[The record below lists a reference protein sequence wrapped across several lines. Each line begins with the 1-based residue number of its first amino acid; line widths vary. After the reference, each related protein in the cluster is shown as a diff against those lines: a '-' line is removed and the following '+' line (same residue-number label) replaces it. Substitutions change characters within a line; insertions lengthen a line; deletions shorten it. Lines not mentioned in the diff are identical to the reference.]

1 MNEQHIK
8 YRLIEEICKEKKIE
22 KINLSYDWITI
33 LKKGNQERKVID
45 YNFNLNSAVSRD
57 LADDKYSTYSLL
69 RFYEIPVIE
78 HKMLFNEQIMPN
90 CAEENNDY
98 SILKNDE
105 KVVIKANHSSQGKDV
120 FVCEDEE
127 KKVEIVRRLFEEG
140 KDSVIVSPYLEIEYE
155 YRAFFLDGE
164 VIYIYKKEKP
174 FVIGDGTSSILE
186 LIEKNLEYLKEPME
200 DLDFN
205 YVPKK
210 NEKVTVGWKHNLSNG
225 AIPLIVDENDLY
237 YETIKEIA
245 EKAGKALELSFAS
258 VDIVVTKEKEVAVME
273 INASNVVVTKFC
285 ELVPNG
291 FEIGKQ
297 IYGKVI
303 DKMFEEGEKN
313 EVEK

>member
-1 MNEQHIK
+1 MNKEHIK

-22 KINLSYDWITI
+22 KINLSYDWIMI
-33 LKKGNQERKVID
+33 LKKENQERKVID
-45 YNFNLNSAVSRD
+45 YNFNLNSAVSKE
-57 LADDKYSTYSLL
+57 LADDKYSTYVLL
-69 RFYEIPVIE
+69 KFYDIPVIE
-78 HKMLFNEQIMPN
+78 HKVLFNDKMMPK

-98 SILKNDE
+98 AILKKDE

-120 FVCEDEE
+120 YVCENEAE
-127 KKVEIVRRLFEEG
+127 KEEIVKHLFEEG

-174 FVIGDGTSSILE
+174 FVLGDGTSNLSQ
-186 LIEKNLEYLKEPME
+186 LIEKNVKYLKEPLE
-200 DLDFN
+200 NLDFS
-205 YVPKK
+205 YVPKQ

-225 AIPLIVDENDLY
+225 AIPWIVDESDGY
-237 YETIKEIA
+237 YKKIKEIA
-245 EKAGKALELSFAS
+245 EKAGKALDLTFAS
-258 VDIVVTKEKEVAVME
+258 VDIVVTKDEEIKIME

-285 ELVPNG
+285 ELVPGG

-297 IYGKVI
+297 IYGKVL

-313 EVEK
+313 ETKK